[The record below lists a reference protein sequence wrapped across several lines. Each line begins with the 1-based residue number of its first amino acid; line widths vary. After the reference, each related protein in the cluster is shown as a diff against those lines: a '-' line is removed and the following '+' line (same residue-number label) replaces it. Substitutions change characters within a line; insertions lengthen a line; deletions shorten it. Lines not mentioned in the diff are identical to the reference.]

1 MSIRSSLVLAC
12 ALLFLLSFSF
22 AQEGKPK
29 QEEAELPAAPSAVRT
44 TPQPAPA
51 PPPETAPETQPA
63 VPPPTPLF
71 PDEDDDEDDEDEVLV
86 DDEAEAGA
94 EGSGALIAPPRGGAA
109 DLPRSAPRAGDEQ
122 FIYSTQ
128 VDEVNVV
135 FTVTDRRG
143 RFVKDLT
150 QDDIRVLDDEKPP
163 SAIIHFTR
171 ETDLP
176 LRVGLLVDASNSIR
190 DRFRFQQEA
199 AIEFLNRVVRRGY
212 DQAFVLGFDST
223 AEITQDFTDDTNDL
237 SDGIRMLRPGGGTAL
252 YDALFYAARDK
263 LGQLDDDYQ
272 TRRAIVLL
280 SDGDD
285 NQSRVTREEAIDMA
299 LRAEVVVYAIST
311 NVSGV
316 KSRGDRVLERIA
328 EATGGRVF
336 FPFRL
341 RDVANAL
348 EDIQAELRSQ
358 YAVAYRPA
366 EFEADGRFRT
376 IEILTDNRRLQ
387 VRARRGY
394 YAPQQ

>member
-22 AQEGKPK
+22 AQERKPK

-44 TPQPAPA
+44 TPQQAPA
-51 PPPETAPETQPA
+51 PPPQTAPEAQPA

-71 PDEDDDEDDEDEVLV
+71 PDEDDPEDDEDEVLA
-86 DDEAEAGA
+86 DDEDGA
-94 EGSGALIAPPRGGAA
+94 EGRGTLIAPPGSEAA
-109 DLPRSAPRAGDEQ
+109 ARRSAPRAGDEQ
-122 FIYSTQ
+122 FIYRTR

-199 AIEFLNRVVRRGY
+199 AIEFLNHVVRRGY
-212 DQAFVLGFDST
+212 DRAFVLGFDST

-237 SDGIRMLRPGGGTAL
+237 SDGIRLLRPGGGTAL
-252 YDALFYAARDK
+252 YDALFYATRDK
-263 LGQLDDDYQ
+263 LGRLDDDYQ

-285 NQSRVTREEAIDMA
+285 NQSRATREEAIDMA

-311 NVSGV
+311 NISGV